1 MRVHLVHAHP
11 AGNSFVAAMRDAVAG
26 ELGAQGNAVTV
37 SDLYSMGFNPVLSAD
52 DFRERDRPAHFVY
65 ALEQRHAFA
74 TDTLAPDI
82 KSEVDRVL
90 GADLLAFTFPVFW
103 YGPPAILKGWIER
116 VFLSGPFYGG
126 RRIYSQGG
134 LKGKRAFAAIAL
146 GGQAHMFGPGA
157 IHGELET
164 GMMRHFFQGTL
175 SYVGL
180 SVHQPFIAYHVPYV
194 DEASR
199 RAMLDALRSCVR
211 ALADRPLM
219 AVPDLD
225 AYDAALAP
233 KGNSP
238 RCEPNRSAQV
248 CGT

>member
-11 AGNSFVAAMRDAVAG
+11 VETSFVAAMRDAVAE
-26 ELGAQGNAVTV
+26 ELGTQGAAITV
-37 SDLYSMGFNPVLSAD
+37 SDLYRMGFNPVLSAG
-52 DFRERDRPAHFVY
+52 DFLERARPGHLVY

-74 TDTLAPDI
+74 AGTLAPDI
-82 KSEVDRVL
+82 KAEVDHVL
-90 GADLLAFTFPVFW
+90 AADLLAFTFPVFW

-126 RRIYSQGG
+126 RRIYGRGG

-146 GGQAHMFGPGA
+146 GGRAHMFGSGA

-175 SYVGL
+175 GYVGL
-180 SVHQPFIAYHVPYV
+180 AVHQPFVAYHVPYV
-194 DEASR
+194 DDAAR
-199 RAMLDALRSCVR
+199 RAMLDTLRSCVR
-211 ALADRPLM
+211 GLHYRPLM

-225 AYDAALAP
+225 AYDATFAP
-233 KGNSP
+233 KGNRP
-238 RCEPNRSAQV
+238 
-248 CGT
+248 